1 MKEYN
6 IFEDVDIMKN
16 TVLYGKKDISEE
28 TMNEALKA
36 NELRPLYSDD
46 FVAFLK
52 KLIVEN
58 DLFYED
64 ILDKLPNA
72 NYIRLDENRV
82 KSIKKFFGVDIHGL
96 PVSYMMVESVIKNG
110 NLKYFDDQMYYNT
123 SEDPVRVP
131 FTKDEFIDS
140 ILYFKEKTPKHIEL
154 NKLSK

>member
-16 TVLYGKKDISEE
+16 IVLYGKKDISEE
-28 TMNEALKA
+28 TINEALKA

-52 KLIVEN
+52 KLIIEN

-64 ILDKLPNA
+64 ILDKLPKA
-72 NYIRLDENRV
+72 NYIWLDENRV
-82 KSIKKFFGVDIHGL
+82 KGIKKIFGIDIHGL
-96 PVSYMMVESVIKNG
+96 PISYMMVESVIKNG
-110 NLKYFDDQMYYNT
+110 NLEYFADQMYYNT

-131 FTKDEFIDS
+131 FTKDQFKDS
-140 ILYFKEKTPKHIEL
+140 IPYFKEKTPKHIEL